1 MAAIA
6 SKFTAVKYN
15 FYSVGGSTS
24 ELDFGTDVNRIF
36 FFFFKNPVSLSEHNW
51 SGVFFFFY
59 S

>member
-36 FFFFKNPVSLSEHNW
+36 FFFFKNPVSLSEHN
-51 SGVFFFFY
+51 
-59 S
+59 